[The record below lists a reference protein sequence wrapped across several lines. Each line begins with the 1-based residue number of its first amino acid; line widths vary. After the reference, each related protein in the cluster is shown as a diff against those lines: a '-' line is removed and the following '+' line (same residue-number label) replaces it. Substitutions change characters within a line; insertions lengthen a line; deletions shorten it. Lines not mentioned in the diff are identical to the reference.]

1 MGLFS
6 KLKGSSDAELAPQ
19 GGGSGTVIL
28 TFAGGKALEIPV
40 VGLHHGEAIAL
51 AGKRPRDDS
60 WREKTLKVRLVREPM
75 NPHDANAIAV
85 SQTPSGILVTCQGTQ
100 PPSWHPRSTT
110 R

>member
-51 AGKRPRDDS
+51 AGK
-60 WREKTLKVRLVREPM
+60 
-75 NPHDANAIAV
+75 
-85 SQTPSGILVTCQGTQ
+85 
-100 PPSWHPRSTT
+100 
-110 R
+110 